1 MGEGYVMAAP
11 LIIAS
16 AAMQAIGTITAG
28 NEADKVGSANAR
40 ALEGQAGSVRAA
52 TVQRE
57 GMVRSRNRDELSKQ
71 RTALL
76 QSGVDPGSGS
86 ALVGVTQSTYDAEL
100 DALTS
105 RYEGMLQAQGLE
117 TQAAMS
123 RYEGKARKKQS
134 RTSAVA
140 QLIGNAA
147 AAYAGGGMQN
157 PAPVSTATIR
167 YI

>member
-1 MGEGYVMAAP
+1 MAAP
-11 LIIAS
+11 LIV
-16 AAMQAIGTITAG
+16 AAGALQAIGTITAG

-71 RTALL
+71 RAALL

-100 DALTS
+100 DALTT
-105 RYEGMLQAQGLE
+105 RYEGMLQAQGLD

-134 RTSAVA
+134 RVSAA
-140 QLIGNAA
+140 GQLLTTAA
-147 AAYAGGGMQN
+147 NAYAAGGIQK
-157 PAPVSTATIR
+157 PAPISTGTIR
-167 YI
+167 WL